1 MFKRFPHIGWLT
13 IALILWGF
21 VGYRH
26 YEHKV
31 KARPE
36 CMADVVSRDLQGRQE
51 ALDMLLKRDS
61 VFRKMFSG
69 NLSIEEVNELSEEPF
84 YIYAFE
90 DAVDLVFWNSNNV
103 VSTCVQDS
111 GMQESNS
118 LFRNNGVYY
127 KQCLRLPYLQPNQY
141 VVVLF
146 PIAANYPFQNEY
158 LRSAFTAAS
167 YIPVSTVV
175 TEQKLPGSYAV
186 TNANGQPMFH
196 LQFKK
201 HDLPRWI
208 PDKLFVAALLIA
220 LLETITWIN
229 LLAVHFGRSDKAKW
243 GLALIGG
250 AIGLF
255 LGIIYLFGPPFNLGE
270 VSLFSPRLYASSSVF
285 PSLGVLL
292 LVILCALWI
301 IVYLL
306 RYVRPSAISKKK
318 GNRYAQGG
326 IVVLFSMVLGLLA
339 FGPVDI
345 IRNLIINSSISFD
358 VSDFTTING
367 YTIVGLFAI
376 GLIACCAGLMV
387 YYLNSILSLQVKRPW
402 LKYLVIILVG
412 LIFLLEVEGKEHQY
426 EYYSYGWLLLFVI
439 LQDLRIFKP
448 KSGLFAPN
456 MIFWAGFI
464 ALSSTVAVQHFNKV
478 KEQDRRRL
486 FAENIVR
493 QQDDVMEYLF
503 ADIADSIATNAVLRD
518 YFQMPTEEDRTFID
532 EHLGTRFFRG
542 QLNKYEAGVYLYDKE
557 GMPLYNKDPVGIN
570 YFYEELNNAAPT
582 ESKYLFYREN
592 AKDAHY
598 YLASIPIRAADGS
611 SLGYVFIDMTLKRA
625 ATASVYPELLQ
636 PARVKENIVNANY
649 TYGIYV
655 GRELITR
662 VNSFPFPVY
671 RRRDALKP
679 GTLRTLE
686 RDGYTVYIYK
696 VDKEKT
702 VSIVENQKSW
712 LEGITLFSYM
722 LGVLMVFALTTF
734 IFRLY
739 FQYVL
744 KRGDS
749 EKLIHLTLRKRIH
762 LGMLGVVFISYLI
775 IGAVTI
781 WVFVDRYDDSNRNKL
796 RAAMQVIE
804 RSVLQYLKA
813 ANVDPD
819 PVEFHAESDSPEFKN
834 YIAAL
839 ANSQSID
846 VNIYNSLG
854 SLKAT
859 SQDDIY
865 NKKILDRIMMPYAY
879 YELAEQNRTIL
890 IEEEQIGKL
899 KYLSCYV
906 PLRNDRGEAFGY
918 INVPFFAS
926 EKELN
931 YQISNIL
938 VALINLYAFIFLV
951 SSVLAVLITDWL
963 TRGLQ
968 MIIERFKQFN
978 LKQNEPLE
986 WKYDDEIGLLIGE
999 YNKMVKKVEENAILL
1014 AQSERESAWRE
1025 MARQVAHEIKNPLT
1039 PMKLN
1044 IQYLQ
1049 QALRTNHPNA
1059 RQLTENVSESL
1070 IEQIDNLSHIASA
1083 FSDFAKMP
1091 EADPEE
1097 IDLKSLLYKAAE
1109 LYLNNTRTKVEI
1121 DSTDEI
1127 MTVYADKSQLLRV
1140 LTNVLQNAVEA
1151 IPEDREGNVR
1161 VSLEREDHSAIIT
1174 ITDNGNGI
1182 EPELVEKI
1190 FSPYF
1195 TTKGSGTGLGL
1206 AMTKKIIEFWKGKIW
1221 FETERGKGTSFF
1233 IKLPLLQE

>member
-1 MFKRFPHIGWLT
+1 LI

-26 YEHKV
+26 YEHRV
-31 KARPE
+31 KAKPE
-36 CMADVVSRDLQGRQE
+36 CMADIVSRDIQKRQE
-51 ALDMLLKRDS
+51 ALDLMLKRDS
-61 VFRKMFSG
+61 VFTKMFAG
-69 NLSIEEVNELSEEPF
+69 NLSVEEVNELSEEPY

-103 VSTCVQDS
+103 VSTCAQDS
-111 GMQESNS
+111 FMGEHNS
-118 LFRNNGVYY
+118 LFRNNGVYL
-127 KQCLRLPYLQPNQY
+127 KQCLRLPHLQPNQY
-141 VVVLF
+141 LVVLF
-146 PIAANYPFQNEY
+146 PIAAIYPFQNEY
-158 LRSAFTAAS
+158 LQSGFTAAK
-167 YIPVSTVV
+167 YIPISTYVS
-175 TEQKLPGSYAV
+175 EQKEAESHAV
-186 TNANGQPMFH
+186 KDAEGNPLFY

-201 HDLPRWI
+201 QDLPKWI
-208 PDKLFVAALLIA
+208 PDKLFVVGLVLALLA
-220 LLETITWIN
+220 AMTWIN
-229 LLAVHFGRSDKAKW
+229 LIAVHLGRSSKIKR
-243 GLALIGG
+243 GLLLI
-250 AIGLF
+250 AASIAVF
-255 LGIIYLFGPPFNLGE
+255 LGLIYTIGVPFNLSE

-292 LVILCALWI
+292 LDILCGLWI
-301 IVYLL
+301 MVYML
-306 RYVRPSAISKKK
+306 RYMRPSEIGYTQ
-318 GNRYAQGG
+318 GNRYLHWF
-326 IVVLFSMVLGLLA
+326 IVILLSMILGLMA

-358 VSDFTTING
+358 VSDFSTINA

-376 GLIACCAGLMV
+376 GLIACCAGLVV
-387 YYLNSILSLQVKRPW
+387 YYLNTVLSTQVKRPW

-412 LIFLLEVEGKEHQY
+412 AVFLLDINDKEHQY
-426 EYYSYGWLLLFVI
+426 EYYSYVWLLLFVI
-439 LQDLRIFKP
+439 LQDLRIFKQR
-448 KSGLFAPN
+448 KGLFAPN
-456 MIFWAGFI
+456 MIFWAVFI
-464 ALSSTVAVQHFNKV
+464 AISSTVAVQHFNKA
-478 KEQDRRRL
+478 KEHDRRKL

-503 ADIADSIATNAVLRD
+503 ADIADSIANNAVLRG
-518 YFQMPTEEDRTFID
+518 YFQMPTEEDRPFID

-542 QLNKYEAGVYLYDKE
+542 QLNKYEAGVYLFDRQ
-557 GMPLYNKDPVGIN
+557 GLPLYNKDPLDIS
-570 YFYEELNNAAPT
+570 YFYDELNNAAPT
-582 ESKYLFYREN
+582 ESKYLYYREN

-598 YLASIPIRAADGS
+598 YLASIPVTDTDGS

-671 RRRDALKP
+671 RRRDTLQP
-679 GTLRTLE
+679 GTIRTLE

-739 FQYVL
+739 FQYLL
-744 KRGDS
+744 KRGRD

-762 LGMLGVVFISYLI
+762 LGMLGVVLISYLI

-804 RSVLQYLKA
+804 RSVLNYLKA
-813 ANVDPD
+813 ANISPD
-819 PVEFHAESDSPEFKN
+819 PVGFHAESDSPEFKN
-834 YIAAL
+834 FIATL

-865 NKKILDRIMMPYAY
+865 NKKILDRIMMPDAY

-899 KYLSCYV
+899 SYLSCYV

-1059 RQLTENVSESL
+1059 RQLTENVSESM

-1091 EADPEE
+1091 EAEPEE
-1097 IDLKSLLYKAAE
+1097 IDLNGLLYKAAE
-1109 LYLNNTRTKVEI
+1109 IYINNTRIKVEI
-1121 DSTDEI
+1121 HNASEQLK
-1127 MTVYADKSQLLRV
+1127 VYADRSQLLRV
-1140 LTNVLQNAVEA
+1140 FTNILQNAVEA
-1151 IPEDREGNVR
+1151 IPEDREGIVT
-1161 VSLEREDHSAIIT
+1161 VSLKREDHQGLIT
-1174 ITDNGNGI
+1174 ISDNGKGI
-1182 EPELVEKI
+1182 PNDIVEKI

-1221 FETERGKGTSFF
+1221 FETEQGKGTSFF
-1233 IKLPLLQE
+1233 IRLPLLQD